1 MVGDTGSAVLSQRSS
16 GIWRHSNR
24 ELRLGDIIA
33 VESNGYG
40 ADAFRR
46 KGRVSE
52 DQILSVSHREEATEA
67 TVKEFDLKAME
78 RRLTEIQPD

>member
-1 MVGDTGSAVLSQRSS
+1 MLSQRSS
-16 GIWRHSNR
+16 GIWRHGNR
-24 ELRLGDIIA
+24 ELRLCDIIA

-40 ADAFRR
+40 ADVFRR

-67 TVKEFDLKAME
+67 TVKRILSESHGKKTY
-78 RRLTEIQPD
+78 RNTT